1 MSTMVATQTRY
12 TPEDLLAMPD
22 GKSYELVGGQ
32 LVERNMGVESSWV
45 GGELHLNLSRYCR
58 EREMGWALPA
68 DNGYQC
74 FPHEPGLVRKPDVS
88 YVRFG
93 RLAGGTLPKGW
104 IKIPPDLAVEVVSPN
119 DTVYELEDKLADYQ
133 KVGVPL
139 MWVVY
144 PNSHTVRVYRAD
156 GSTSLLH
163 QDEELSG
170 EDIIPGFRCS
180 VRAIF
185 PPNEPAAEVQPTPAV
200 PNGHS

>member
-1 MSTMVATQTRY
+1 MSESVAIQTLY

-22 GKSYELVGGQ
+22 GKGYELVGGQ
-32 LVERNMGVESSWV
+32 LVERNADAESSWV
-45 GGELHLNLSRYCR
+45 GGQLHSSLSRYCR
-58 EREMGWALPA
+58 ERKMGWALPA

-104 IKIPPDLAVEVVSPN
+104 IKIPPDLVVEVVSPN

-133 KVGVPL
+133 KVEVPL

-144 PNSHTVRVYRAD
+144 PNSRTVRVYRAD
-156 GSTSLLH
+156 GSTSFLH
-163 QDEELSG
+163 EDEELSG
-170 EDIIPGFRCS
+170 EDIIPGFRCF
-180 VRAIF
+180 VREIF
-185 PPNEPAAEVQPTPAV
+185 PPREPATEVQPSPTG
-200 PNGHS
+200 PNGLG